1 MVLGFLPL
9 LGYSPVSTP
18 STPSHRGSVTPLHLI
33 VVAIVQGITEF
44 LPISSSGHLALVPKL
59 ACWPDQGLLIDVAV
73 HIGTLGAVITYLWR
87 DVWLMLTA
95 VTRFGAGL
103 RDPGVRLIILLAI
116 ATVPVLIA
124 GLLIHEYAGN
134 ALRDLVVIGWTTLGF
149 GLVLYACDR
158 MGRTTQGLD
167 RMTRSTALLIGL
179 AQIAALIPGSS
190 RAGVTISAARA
201 LGYDRQDAARFSM
214 LLSIPTIIGAGALAS
229 LDLVKTGDA
238 ALQADAVIAAALAF
252 VTAYIAIALM
262 MRWLR
267 RASFTPFVVYR
278 IILGGGLLAFAYTGA
293 QFCGG

>member
-1 MVLGFLPL
+1 MTLV
-9 LGYSPVSTP
+9 
-18 STPSHRGSVTPLHLI
+18 HLI

-44 LPISSSGHLALVPKL
+44 LPISSSGHLAMVPKL

-73 HIGTLGAVITYLWR
+73 HMGTLGAVVFYLWR

-95 VTRFGAGL
+95 VTRIGVGR
-103 RDPGVRLIILLAI
+103 RDPGVRLIIMLAI
-116 ATVPVLIA
+116 ATVPVIIA
-124 GLLIHEYAGN
+124 GLLIHRYAGN
-134 ALRDLVVIGWTTLGF
+134 ALRDLVVIGWATLGF

-158 MGRTTQGLD
+158 FGLTKHQVEH
-167 RMTRSTALLIGL
+167 MTRSSALLIGL
-179 AQIAALIPGSS
+179 AQIAALIPGAS

-229 LDLVKTGDA
+229 LDLVQTGDA
-238 ALQADAVIAAALAF
+238 ALQTDAVIAAGLAF

-278 IILGGGLLAFAYTGA
+278 IIVGGGVLVFAYTGT
-293 QFCGG
+293 QFCAG